1 MDPGENLGALINTLL
16 DKTRNGR
23 LEWASTPL
31 SGAYSVSFPM
41 HSVTIRRIGSGI
53 LPNYTLTILNSIGE
67 EIESFTSMMPGDDY
81 YPSMEETFNQARRK
95 AMAADEAIAQIQAE
109 LAKV

>member
-1 MDPGENLGALINTLL
+1 MDPDKNLGALIDTLV

-23 LEWASTPL
+23 LEWSSTPL
-31 SGAYSVSFPM
+31 TSAYNVTFPV
-41 HSVTIRRIGSGI
+41 HSVTVRRIGSGI
-53 LPNYTLTILNSIGE
+53 LPNYALTIQNSLGE
-67 EIESFTSMMPGDDY
+67 EIESFTSMIPGDSY
-81 YPSMEETFNQARRK
+81 YASLEELFNRARRK